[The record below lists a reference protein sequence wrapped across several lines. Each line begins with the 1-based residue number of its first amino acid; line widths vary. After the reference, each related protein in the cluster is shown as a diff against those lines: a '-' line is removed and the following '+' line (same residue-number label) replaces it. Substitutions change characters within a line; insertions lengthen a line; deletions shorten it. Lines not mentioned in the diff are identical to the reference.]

1 MGMNKKEQAA
11 FADLEH
17 RLRLAKALRFTEPVE
32 RDVQPPV
39 YGSGGSGLRK
49 RYDYNAYIGGYGSGP
64 RVEKACTSSVGHCF
78 GDDTETTTQ
87 NPKALFSTRL
97 LALRALRN
105 NVENQVA
112 EILAKIDE
120 QIEEEKASIK

>member
-11 FADLEH
+11 FADLEY
-17 RLRLAKALRFTEPVE
+17 RLRLAKALRFTEPIE

-49 RYDYNAYIGGYGSGP
+49 GYDYNAYIGGYGSGP

-78 GDDTETTTQ
+78 GDEPKCPECGTMDGDGFGMAENDPAYKSET
-87 NPKALFSTRL
+87 
-97 LALRALRN
+97 
-105 NVENQVA
+105 
-112 EILAKIDE
+112 
-120 QIEEEKASIK
+120 

>member
-11 FADLEH
+11 FADLEY
-17 RLRLAKALRFTEPVE
+17 RLRLAKALRFTEPIE
-32 RDVQPPV
+32 RDVQPPACTDHDEK
-39 YGSGGSGLRK
+39 LRK
-49 RYDYNAYIGGYGSGP
+49 GWDYNAYIGGFSGP
-64 RVEKACTSSVGHCF
+64 KVEKACTSSIYHGF
-78 GDDTETTTQ
+78 GDDTKTTTQ
-87 NPKALFSTRL
+87 RPKPLFSTRL

-105 NVENQVA
+105 NVETQVA